1 MPPASPRRARVASSV
16 QFFTNGVLVATLLP
30 RLPEIKRAFEL
41 SDTAYGFVVISFAL
55 GSILAANLAAPLI
68 RRFGA
73 LQVAVGGTVLLAATL
88 AGAGLS
94 TSVVPFVALMMIGGV
109 FDAVLDSGQNVHGLA
124 VERWYGRSII
134 NSLHASWSVGATLGG
149 LIGAGAAA
157 AGVPIGTQM
166 LVSGVLWAAVAVAAG
181 RAGTV
186 PAEHLRRAEEQTDEG
201 EVGALRRRF
210 PWRILLPVVV
220 LAIAGTLVEDVAN
233 NWVTLYVNRELGAPI
248 GLAGLAFAATL
259 GAQFVGR
266 LLGDPMTDRW
276 GRAAVARSGGV
287 LIALGALLAVL
298 ASSPVLAVAGFALAG
313 FGSATLV
320 PAAFAAA
327 DDLPGIP
334 HGSGVAML
342 GWLMRLG
349 FLLTSP
355 LIGTLADGVGLR
367 LALLVPV
374 LAGVVAAV
382 IAHRLGRRT
391 AESARHA

>member
-149 LIGAGAAA
+149 LIGAG
-157 AGVPIGTQM
+157 
-166 LVSGVLWAAVAVAAG
+166 
-181 RAGTV
+181 
-186 PAEHLRRAEEQTDEG
+186 
-201 EVGALRRRF
+201 RRR
-210 PWRILLPVVV
+210 PGYPS
-220 LAIAGTLVEDVAN
+220 
-233 NWVTLYVNRELGAPI
+233 AP
-248 GLAGLAFAATL
+248 
-259 GAQFVGR
+259 R
-266 LLGDPMTDRW
+266 C
-276 GRAAVARSGGV
+276 S
-287 LIALGALLAVL
+287 
-298 ASSPVLAVAGFALAG
+298 
-313 FGSATLV
+313 
-320 PAAFAAA
+320 
-327 DDLPGIP
+327 
-334 HGSGVAML
+334 
-342 GWLMRLG
+342 
-349 FLLTSP
+349 
-355 LIGTLADGVGLR
+355 
-367 LALLVPV
+367 
-374 LAGVVAAV
+374 
-382 IAHRLGRRT
+382 
-391 AESARHA
+391 